1 MKTSRNTYG
10 LYLDLP
16 GSVAHWRSRA
26 EAALKV
32 EGFGILTE
40 IDVQATLRAKLG
52 EEVPAQ
58 LILGACNPSL
68 AHAAMGTEPDIGL
81 LLPCNLTLRE
91 LPGGKTRVGVMDIA
105 AMMGMIGN
113 PTLAPVAAQVTEKLA
128 RVLAALGAEA

>member
-1 MKTSRNTYG
+1 MQASRNTYG

-16 GSVAHWRSRA
+16 GSVAHWRPRA
-26 EAALKV
+26 EALLKA

-58 LILGACNPSL
+58 LILGACNPPL
-68 AHAAMGTEPDIGL
+68 AHGAIEAEPDIGL
-81 LLPCNLTLRE
+81 LLPCNVTLRE
-91 LPGGKTRVGVMDIA
+91 VAGGKTRVGVLDIA
-105 AMMGMIGN
+105 SLMGVIDN
-113 PTLAPVAAQVTEKLA
+113 PALAPIAAQVNERLA

>member
-16 GSVAHWRSRA
+16 GSVAHWRPRA
-26 EAALKV
+26 EAALKA

-58 LILGACNPSL
+58 LILGACNPPL
-68 AHAAMGTEPDIGL
+68 AHAAIGAEPDIGL
-81 LLPCNLTLRE
+81 LLPCNVTLRE
-91 LPGGKTRVGVMDIA
+91 LAGDKTRVGVMDIA

-113 PTLAPVAAQVTEKLA
+113 PALAPVAAQVTERLA

>member
-1 MKTSRNTYG
+1 MKTSRNPYG

-16 GSVAHWRSRA
+16 GSVAHWRPRA
-26 EAALKV
+26 EAALKA

-40 IDVQATLRAKLG
+40 IDVAATLRAKLG
-52 EEVPAQ
+52 QEVAAQ
-58 LILGACNPSL
+58 LILGACNPPL
-68 AHAAMGTEPDIGL
+68 AHAAMGAEPDIGL

-91 LPGGKTRVGVMDIA
+91 VAGGKTRVGVMDIA

-113 PTLAPVAAQVTEKLA
+113 PALAPIAAQVSERLG